1 MDTTQGFFHSSFSAN
16 WASRRKVFPLAG
28 PGTVRIIPS
37 PLPRPDRPTSNYHRR
52 AACELHPTIPHSGIN
67 RRARMSDILTSLM
80 ACLACRRPNETLTKQ
95 ALTKQQRQPSADIPT
110 AGPTFPGWPVSP
122 NGKCSSTPETRHS
135 PSDSTRRN
143 PPKVFYMPGPCC
155 IRGRAR
161 LVSWAG
167 VSEEK
172 LYLGAGPRVC
182 VLELSERRIR
192 CRCPRLSMAVLP
204 CRSLC

>member
-1 MDTTQGFFHSSFSAN
+1 MDTTQGFFRSSFSAN

-110 AGPTFPGWPVSP
+110 AGPTFPGWPR
-122 NGKCSSTPETRHS
+122 SSTARAVARQTSPLSQRLHTSQSAEGLLHARALLHTRQG
-135 PSDSTRRN
+135 PACFLGWGFRGKVVLRR
-143 PPKVFYMPGPCC
+143 GT
-155 IRGRAR
+155 AR
-161 LVSWAG
+161 LCA
-167 VSEEK
+167 
-172 LYLGAGPRVC
+172 RV
-182 VLELSERRIR
+182 E
-192 CRCPRLSMAVLP
+192 
-204 CRSLC
+204 